1 MYAAISAPLGN
12 AGQALAGWISAVLSL
27 LAIGATCVIFLA
39 EVRRN
44 RKEERK
50 KKKSFVA
57 ESLRI
62 VDESVTQSSQQLE
75 AMFKNSGHVTL
86 VLWQGIAHVN
96 EPLQEYASALQ
107 MAAPREAG
115 LALTLART
123 RRTLSDLANYRGLP
137 SVGSKTEVESWL
149 KPLLVDLAERRSE
162 IVKQSGLSKKD
173 LQAAL
178 LLSSGPSEASVQTPG
193 LFAGIFGRKKTSA
206 K

>member
-1 MYAAISAPLGN
+1 MNAAISDPLGN

-27 LAIGATCVIFLA
+27 LAIGATCVIFIA
-39 EVRRN
+39 EARRN
-44 RKEERK
+44 RKEESK
-50 KKKSFVA
+50 KKKAFVA
-57 ESLRI
+57 ESIRI

-75 AMFKNSGHVTL
+75 TMFKNSSHASL
-86 VLWQGIAHVN
+86 VPWQGIAHVN

-123 RRTLSDLANYRGLP
+123 RRTLSDLADYRGLP
-137 SVGSKTEVESWL
+137 SFVSKAELEAWL

-162 IVKQSGLSKKD
+162 IVEQSGLSEKE
-173 LQAAL
+173 LEAAL
-178 LLSSGPSEASVQTPG
+178 LLSSGPSAASVQTPG
-193 LFAGIFGRKKTSA
+193 LFSGMFGGKKASD